1 MKRLIALAALGALGL
16 SACAGPR
23 IITSMSTTRDSK
35 FRLLFYRN
43 LGWGNTEQGV
53 IDCDAGADGA
63 LSNCKPLT
71 LTFVE
76 EK

>member
-1 MKRLIALAALGALGL
+1 MKKLIVLAALGALGL

-23 IITSMSTTRDSK
+23 IITSMSTARDGK
-35 FRLLFYRN
+35 FRLLFFRN
-43 LGWGNTEQGV
+43 LGFGNSEQGV
-53 IDCDAGADGA
+53 IDCDAAADGA
-63 LSNCKPLT
+63 LSNCKPVT